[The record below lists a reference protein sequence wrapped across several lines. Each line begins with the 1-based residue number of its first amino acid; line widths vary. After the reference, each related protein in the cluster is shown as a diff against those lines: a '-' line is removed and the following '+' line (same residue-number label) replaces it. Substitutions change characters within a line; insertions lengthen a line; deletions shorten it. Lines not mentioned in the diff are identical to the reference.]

1 MPPHLLSI
9 NPSEEWWEWKH
20 HCSDSEH
27 IFADESELSSQMAV
41 LESENN
47 GLRNNRTRCPLPL
60 FMLMWALAGRHRIL
74 LWEPIQF
81 WTQCYFLKPDRITFV
96 PECPFSTHVMHVYLP
111 NLPFELHWICP
122 VLDGLIESVFTS
134 LTDALIYTLGLCIP
148 RQMMLVL
155 FFYIQQPWRHLKKL
169 LKKHMHV

>member
-9 NPSEEWWEWKH
+9 NPSEEWREWKH

-41 LESENN
+41 PESENN
-47 GLRNNRTRCPLPL
+47 GLRNNRTRCLLPL
-60 FMLMWALAGRHRIL
+60 FMLMWALAGRRRTL

-96 PECPFSTHVMHVYLP
+96 HECPFSTMSCTSTFPISPLSCTGFAQSWMVRLNQFSRHSQTLSFMHLASAF
-111 NLPFELHWICP
+111 LARW
-122 VLDGLIESVFTS
+122 
-134 LTDALIYTLGLCIP
+134 
-148 RQMMLVL
+148 
-155 FFYIQQPWRHLKKL
+155 W
-169 LKKHMHV
+169 